1 MFELISG
8 VSFLGIIINALM
20 TGRLVKGFLGVVLI
34 ILAFGFLGGMVG
46 ATAVSIAYLI
56 YMIKSGREEF

>member
-8 VSFLGIIINALM
+8 ISFFGIIINALM
-20 TGRLVKGFLGVVLI
+20 TGRWIKGFLGIVLM
-34 ILAFGFLGGMVG
+34 ILAFGFLGGMIG
-46 ATAVSIAYLI
+46 ATAVSAVYFY